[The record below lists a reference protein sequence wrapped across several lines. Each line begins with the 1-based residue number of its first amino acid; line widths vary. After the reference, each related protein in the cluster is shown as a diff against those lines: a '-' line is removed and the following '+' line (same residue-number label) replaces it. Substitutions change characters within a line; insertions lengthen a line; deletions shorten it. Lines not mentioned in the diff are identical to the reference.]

1 MYDKYI
7 QHSSE
12 NIFGDLQFKM
22 FLKKCLISLFIIIE
36 AQSTNNNKLENNLL
50 HIMFLKQKYSSKTFF
65 VHYYNFTGI
74 SICH

>member
-36 AQSTNNNKLENNLL
+36 A
-50 HIMFLKQKYSSKTFF
+50 
-65 VHYYNFTGI
+65 
-74 SICH
+74 